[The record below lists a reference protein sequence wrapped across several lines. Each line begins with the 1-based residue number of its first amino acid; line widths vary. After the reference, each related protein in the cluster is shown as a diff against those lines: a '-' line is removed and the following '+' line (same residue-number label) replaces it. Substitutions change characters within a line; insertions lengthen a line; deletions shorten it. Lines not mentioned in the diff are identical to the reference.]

1 MIEFTVSNTNIY
13 MNESFYNSREYIN
26 ISQEQTKMHLK
37 IALLM
42 QFLGKNF
49 IGLMINS
56 MVQMI
61 NSMVQMI
68 NSNLFFLQF
77 LFLKISVFFVLI
89 NSCTN
94 SSKNKISSKHP
105 ST

>member
-26 ISQEQTKMHLK
+26 ISQEQAKMHLK
-37 IALLM
+37 IAWLM
-42 QFLGKNF
+42 QFLG
-49 IGLMINS
+49 
-56 MVQMI
+56 I

-77 LFLKISVFFVLI
+77 LFIKISVFFVLI